1 MRKRLSLEEGVQK
14 NEPELFFRGGKE
26 ELQKFCEINLAK
38 GQKERDPV

>member
-1 MRKRLSLEEGVQK
+1 MSQSC
-14 NEPELFFRGGKE
+14 FFRGGKE